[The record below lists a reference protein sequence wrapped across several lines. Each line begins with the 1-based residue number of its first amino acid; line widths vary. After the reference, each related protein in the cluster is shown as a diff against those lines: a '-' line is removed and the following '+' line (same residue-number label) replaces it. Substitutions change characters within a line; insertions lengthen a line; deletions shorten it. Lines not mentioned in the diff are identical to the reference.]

1 MRRLRRPRENRH
13 EDLEALFCRVVF
25 GKTEA
30 APNPLRLGVRFS
42 LFFLPLLR
50 ALKGL
55 LEAFQAAPDFRRGY
69 DADCGK

>member
-30 APNPLRLGVRFS
+30 APNPVRFS

-69 DADCGK
+69 DADRGK